1 MTKWVPKILS
11 WLVRTEESGCPKK
24 SDKVL
29 TVTER
34 IELESSKKKRKHRPK
49 LFCKICHKF
58 NHTTLQFFKNP
69 INCNVDIIL
78 EGVQHGNDEDEVGA
92 V

>member
-1 MTKWVPKILS
+1 M
-11 WLVRTEESGCPKK
+11 
-24 SDKVL
+24 
-29 TVTER
+29 TER